1 MVDRGVD
8 TAAREK
14 TQAIIDQYFSLEN
27 PIEVDSDEK
36 LEALL
41 ADSNKMEGLLDYLR
55 VFNELEEE
63 SLAPVKAHY
72 NLGEEISKAEEAK
85 K

>member
-1 MVDRGVD
+1 M
-8 TAAREK
+8 
-14 TQAIIDQYFSLEN
+14 EN
-27 PIEVDSDEK
+27 PVEVDSDAQ

-41 ADSNKMEGLLDYLR
+41 ADADKMEDLLNYLR
-55 VFNELEEE
+55 VFNELEDE